1 MAATGAAEAPAA
13 TGFEKA
19 DIEAF
24 LTREADLLDE
34 RRFDE
39 WRDLFDEDGYY
50 WVPLTPDQKSPDDEV
65 SLFYDDRRTME
76 TRFARLAH
84 PRIHAQSPPTR
95 TCRIVGNFRIEG
107 PGDEPASCIVVSKLI
122 LVDYRQGEQRL
133 FAGRVR
139 HKLRRAG
146 TGFRIAWKKVELINC
161 DDVFGVI
168 AIPF

>member
-1 MAATGAAEAPAA
+1 MAGPRVAEAKPAA
-13 TGFEKA
+13 FDRSAVE
-19 DIEAF
+19 EF
-24 LTREADLLDE
+24 LIREADLLDE

-50 WVPLTPDQKSPDDEV
+50 WVPLKPDQENPEDEV
-65 SLFYDDRRTME
+65 SLFYDDRKIMA

-95 TCRIVGNFRIEG
+95 TCRIVGNFRIKDDDTE
-107 PGDEPASCIVVSKLI
+107 PGCCLVVSKMI

-133 FAGRVR
+133 FAAKVR

-146 TGFRIAWKKVELINC
+146 AEFRIAWKKVELINC
-161 DDVFGVI
+161 DDVFGVV

>member
-1 MAATGAAEAPAA
+1 MAESMAKTASSATFDRAEV
-13 TGFEKA
+13 
-19 DIEAF
+19 EAF

-39 WRDLFDEDGYY
+39 WQELFDEDGYY
-50 WVPLTPDQKSPDDEV
+50 WVPLRPGQESPEDEV
-65 SLFYDDRRTME
+65 SLFYDDRKTME

-95 TCRIVGNFRIEG
+95 TCRIVGNFRIEDENAE
-107 PGDEPASCIVVSKLI
+107 PGTCLVVSKLI

-133 FAGRVR
+133 FAARVR

-161 DDVFGVI
+161 DDVFGVV

>member
-1 MAATGAAEAPAA
+1 MAVTTAPEAAAS
-13 TGFEKA
+13 FDKA
-19 DIEAF
+19 EIEAF
-24 LTREADLLDE
+24 LVREADLLDE

-39 WRDLFDEDGYY
+39 WRELFDEDGYY
-50 WVPLTPDQKSPDDEV
+50 WVPLRPGQENPDDEV
-65 SLFYDDRRTME
+65 SLFYDDRKTME

-95 TCRIVGNFRIEG
+95 TCRIVGNVRIG
-107 PGDEPASCIVVSKLI
+107 DGADEPGSFIVVSKLI

-139 HKLRRAG
+139 HKLRRAED
-146 TGFRIAWKKVELINC
+146 GFRIAWKKVELINC

>member
-1 MAATGAAEAPAA
+1 MAETTAPDATAAFDRAE
-13 TGFEKA
+13 
-19 DIEAF
+19 IEAF

-34 RRFDE
+34 RRFAE

-50 WVPLTPDQKSPDDEV
+50 WVPLRPGQESPDDEV
-65 SLFYDDRRTME
+65 SLFYDDRKTME

-95 TCRIVGNFRIEG
+95 TCRIVGNFRIEEIG
-107 PGDEPASCIVVSKLI
+107 PDAEPGSCIVASKLI

-133 FAGRVR
+133 FAGRVH
-139 HKLRRAG
+139 HKLRRAAG
-146 TGFRIAWKKVELINC
+146 GFRIAWKKVELINC

>member
-1 MAATGAAEAPAA
+1 MAETTAAEAPAA
-13 TGFEKA
+13 AFDKA
-19 DIEAF
+19 EIEAF
-24 LTREADLLDE
+24 LTHEADLLDE

-50 WVPLTPDQKSPDDEV
+50 WVPLSPDQENPDDEV
-65 SLFYDDRRTME
+65 SLFYDDRETME

-95 TCRIVGNFRIEG
+95 TCRIVGNFRIEDG
-107 PGDEPASCIVVSKLI
+107 DTEPGSCIVASKLI
-122 LVDYRQGEQRL
+122 LVDYRQGDQRL
-133 FAGRVR
+133 FAARVR
-139 HKLRRAG
+139 HKLRRAS

>member
-1 MAATGAAEAPAA
+1 MAETTAPDAPA
-13 TGFEKA
+13 TVFGKA
-19 DIEAF
+19 EIEAF
-24 LTREADLLDE
+24 LIHEADLLDE

-50 WVPLTPDQKSPDDEV
+50 WVPLSPGQENPDDEV
-65 SLFYDDRRTME
+65 SLFYDDRKTME

-95 TCRIVGNFRIEG
+95 TCRIVGNFRIENG
-107 PGDEPASCIVVSKLI
+107 DTEPGCCIVVSKLI
-122 LVDYRQGEQRL
+122 LVDYRQGDQRL
-133 FAGRVR
+133 FAAKVR

-146 TGFRIAWKKVELINC
+146 AGFRIAWKKVELINC